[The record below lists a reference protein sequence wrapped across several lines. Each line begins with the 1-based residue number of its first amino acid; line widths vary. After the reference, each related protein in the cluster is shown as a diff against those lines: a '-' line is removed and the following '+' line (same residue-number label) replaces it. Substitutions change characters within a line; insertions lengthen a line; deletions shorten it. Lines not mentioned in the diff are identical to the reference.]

1 VPLAEINTA
10 GVIIAVRTATDAVN
24 ASITGTSIVAIDD
37 DPSHLPGGDGTPA
50 HCKIMVFSARL
61 WTMADNA
68 YHFVDRW
75 RVEGDVT
82 EVADI
87 LEDALSLPR
96 WWGSVYF
103 DVKEIEPGEPHG
115 IGKMIGLH
123 AGGWL
128 PYTLRINFRT
138 VAANYPHGFTM
149 EATGDLEGEG
159 IWTFA
164 QDGPFVDI
172 TYDWTI
178 KANKPIIE
186 KLSFLLKPI
195 FRSNHN
201 WTMRRGEESLRL
213 ELLRR
218 RAKSE
223 SQQRAVPPPARPSFA
238 VRLLG
243 LAKSN

>member
-1 VPLAEINTA
+1 MLTA
-10 GVIIAVRTATDAVN
+10 DY
-24 ASITGTSIVAIDD
+24 
-37 DPSHLPGGDGTPA
+37 HL
-50 HCKIMVFSARL
+50 
-61 WTMADNA
+61 
-68 YHFVDRW
+68 VDRW
-75 RVEGDVT
+75 RVAADCR

-87 LEDALSLPR
+87 IEDALSFPR

-103 DVKEIEPGEPHG
+103 EVKELERGEGEGG
-115 IGKMIGLH
+115 IGKLINLH

-138 VAANYPHGFTM
+138 TESRYPYGFTL
-149 EATGDLEGEG
+149 EATGDLEGKG
-159 IWTFA
+159 IWAFQ
-164 QDGPFVDI
+164 QDGPFVNV

-178 KANKPIIE
+178 RANKPIID

-201 WTMRRGEESLRL
+201 WTMKRGEESLKL

-218 RAKSE
+218 RARTME
-223 SQQRAVPPPARPSFA
+223 EAAAVPPPPRASRV

-243 LAKSN
+243 LDRRRQSGGKRPSHP

>member
-1 VPLAEINTA
+1 MA
-10 GVIIAVRTATDAVN
+10 GND
-24 ASITGTSIVAIDD
+24 
-37 DPSHLPGGDGTPA
+37 
-50 HCKIMVFSARL
+50 
-61 WTMADNA
+61 

-75 RVEGDVT
+75 RVEGDIK

-103 DVKEIEPGEPHG
+103 DVKQLEAGGEG
-115 IGKMIGLH
+115 GLGKLIRLH

-128 PYTLRINFRT
+128 PYTLRIDFRT
-138 VAANYPHGFTM
+138 VAANYPRGFSM
-149 EATGDLEGEG
+149 EATGDLEGKG
-159 IWTFA
+159 IWTFEQEGA
-164 QDGPFVDI
+164 FVNI

-178 KANKPIIE
+178 RANKPIVE
-186 KLSFLLKPI
+186 KFSFLLKPI

-201 WTMRRGEESLRL
+201 WTMNRGQESLKL

-223 SQQRAVPPPARPSFA
+223 AELAKIPKGPRPSFV
-238 VRLLG
+238 VRILKL
-243 LAKSN
+243 NQ

>member
-1 VPLAEINTA
+1 MP
-10 GVIIAVRTATDAVN
+10 
-24 ASITGTSIVAIDD
+24 
-37 DPSHLPGGDGTPA
+37 
-50 HCKIMVFSARL
+50 
-61 WTMADNA
+61 DNA
-68 YHFVDRW
+68 YHFVDCW
-75 RVEGDVT
+75 RVEGHLE

-87 LEDALSLPR
+87 LEDALSLPQ

-103 DVKEIEPGEPHG
+103 EVKEIEPGAEHG
-115 IGKMIGLH
+115 VGKLISLR

-128 PYTLRINFRT
+128 PYTLRIDFRT
-138 VAANYPHGFTM
+138 VVSNYPHGFTM
-149 EATGDLEGEG
+149 DATGDLEGQG

-164 QDGPFVDI
+164 QDGNFVNV

-201 WTMRRGEESLRL
+201 WTMKRGEESLKL

-218 RAKSE
+218 RAQSE
-223 SQQRAVPPPARPSFA
+223 GGLAKIPPPPAPSLI
-238 VRLLG
+238 VRVLG
-243 LAKSN
+243 LAR

>member
-1 VPLAEINTA
+1 
-10 GVIIAVRTATDAVN
+10 
-24 ASITGTSIVAIDD
+24 
-37 DPSHLPGGDGTPA
+37 
-50 HCKIMVFSARL
+50 
-61 WTMADNA
+61 MADNA

-75 RVEGDVT
+75 RVEGDVK

-87 LEDALSLPR
+87 LEDALALPR

-103 DVKEIEPGEPHG
+103 EVKEIEPGGEGG
-115 IGKMIGLH
+115 IGKLISLR

-138 VAANYPHGFTM
+138 IESRYPHGFTM
-149 EATGDLEGEG
+149 DATGDLEGKG

-164 QDGPFVDI
+164 QDGSFVNV

-195 FRSNHN
+195 FRSNHS
-201 WTMRRGEESLRL
+201 WTMNRGEESLKL

-218 RAKSE
+218 RGKSTADAA
-223 SQQRAVPPPARPSFA
+223 SIPAPPPPSFV
-238 VRLLG
+238 VRLLN
-243 LAKSN
+243 LNR